1 RSFNGLFLSESDA
14 IRVSSRRKRSSI
26 KMVKK
31 VSSHRVKFFVA
42 VTLAILGCGVSSWVA
57 NADVAPVTY
66 PSLYS
71 GTDSK
76 VIPPAP
82 ALGPA
87 NSVLTD
93 PTFGSRILRVTDQN
107 TRAGESFISTQSG
120 FQRSFNA
127 NSTAIKLTGPG
138 GDGYWLEFNPTT
150 FKVGDGTAKTTP
162 HPVSF
167 GSNWEWSAVNPSSN
181 QIDRKST
188 RLNSSH

>member
-1 RSFNGLFLSESDA
+1 
-14 IRVSSRRKRSSI
+14 
-26 KMVKK
+26 MVKK
-31 VSSHRVKFFVA
+31 VSSYRGKFFIAVA
-42 VTLAILGCGVSSWVA
+42 LAIFGCGISSWVA

-87 NSVLTD
+87 NSVLKD

-107 TRAGESFISTQSG
+107 TQSGQSFISTQSG

-127 NSTAIKLTGPG
+127 NSTAIKLTGPAG
-138 GDGYWLEFNPTT
+138 NGYWLEFNPTA
-150 FKVGDGTAKTTP
+150 FKVGDGTAKPAP
-162 HPVSF
+162 HPV
-167 GSNWEWSAVNPSSN
+167 
-181 QIDRKST
+181 
-188 RLNSSH
+188 